1 MPVKQQPPIKVGDLI
16 EGAKYRL
23 RVYSHEHHDIS
34 SQSFTFETGTG
45 ETTPPAV
52 PAPTGGGGLLS
63 WQPLRAD
70 GTLAGTLRRG
80 ERAVLRRFLRE
91 MAVTEWKCIPPV

>member
-34 SQSFTFETGTG
+34 SESFTFETGTG
-45 ETTPPAV
+45 ETTPLGAV
-52 PAPTGGGGLLS
+52 MATAACRPQRDAVGR
-63 WQPLRAD
+63 RASAL
-70 GTLAGTLRRG
+70 TWII
-80 ERAVLRRFLRE
+80 FFPRE
-91 MAVTEWKCIPPV
+91 EK